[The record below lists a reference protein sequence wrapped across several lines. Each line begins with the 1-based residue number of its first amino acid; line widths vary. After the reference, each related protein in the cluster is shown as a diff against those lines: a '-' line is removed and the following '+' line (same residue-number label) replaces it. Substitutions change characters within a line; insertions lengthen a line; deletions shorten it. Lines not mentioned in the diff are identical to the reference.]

1 MEKYKVIER
10 SKATGSTYSLLNKG
24 MVPGIIYGKG
34 TEPTQIAFEDK
45 ILQKLMHTGSFYSTI
60 LDIDIQGKIE
70 KILPKQLQY
79 HPVTD
84 KLIHFDF
91 LRVQN
96 DTKVTVEVPVQFL
109 NQETCPGLKKG
120 GVLNLVRRD
129 VELSCNANNI
139 PDNLQFDLESSEIG
153 DSIKISNID
162 LPDGI
167 VPTITDRDFVVATLV
182 PPTVEAETKT
192 EETTTDGESDKTES
206 DTKENS
212 EGKKIKAAV
221 QEIEGDRVLFLLPNG
236 KALWYDISKLSES
249 SQSKLKDAE

>member
-1 MEKYKVIER
+1 MEKYKAIER

-34 TEPTQIAFEDK
+34 TKPTQIAFEDK

-60 LDIDIQGKIE
+60 LDIDIEGKAE

-139 PDNLQFDLESSEIG
+139 PDNLQFDLASCEIG

-162 LPDGI
+162 LPDG
-167 VPTITDRDFVVATLV
+167 VKPTISDRDFVIATLA
-182 PPTVEAETKT
+182 PPTVEVETKPAETEEEAT
-192 EETTTDGESDKTES
+192 EESKMI
-206 DTKENS
+206 KLKQ
-212 EGKKIKAAV
+212 KKNLKKN
-221 QEIEGDRVLFLLPNG
+221 L
-236 KALWYDISKLSES
+236 SKLIYN
-249 SQSKLKDAE
+249 

>member
-34 TEPTQIAFEDK
+34 TEPIQIAFEDK

-60 LDIDIQGKIE
+60 LDIDIEGKIE

-96 DTKVTVEVPVQFL
+96 ETKVTVEVPVQFL

-162 LPDGI
+162 LPEGI
-167 VPTITDRDFVVATLV
+167 KPTISDRDFVIATLA
-182 PPTVEAETKT
+182 PPTVEVETKPAEAEEEVT
-192 EETTTDGESDKTES
+192 EENKDEKTE
-206 DTKENS
+206 TKEETNN
-212 EGKKIKAAV
+212 KK
-221 QEIEGDRVLFLLPNG
+221 
-236 KALWYDISKLSES
+236 
-249 SQSKLKDAE
+249 

>member
-34 TEPTQIAFEDK
+34 TEPIQIAFEDK

-60 LDIDIQGKIE
+60 LDIDIEGKIE

-96 DTKVTVEVPVQFL
+96 ETKVTVEVPVQFL

-162 LPDGI
+162 LPEGI
-167 VPTITDRDFVVATLV
+167 KPTISDRDFVIATLA
-182 PPTVEAETKT
+182 PPTVEVETKPAETEEEVTEENKDEKT
-192 EETTTDGESDKTES
+192 E
-206 DTKENS
+206 TKE
-212 EGKKIKAAV
+212 ETK
-221 QEIEGDRVLFLLPNG
+221 EE
-236 KALWYDISKLSES
+236 SK
-249 SQSKLKDAE
+249 

>member
-1 MEKYKVIER
+1 MEKYKAIER
-10 SKATGSTYSLLNKG
+10 NKNTGSTYSLLSKG

-45 ILQKLMHTGSFYSTI
+45 VLQKLMHTGSFYSKI
-60 LDIDIQGKIE
+60 LDIDIEGKVE

-96 DTKVTVEVPVQFL
+96 DTKVTVEVAVLFL

-139 PDNLQFDLESSEIG
+139 PDNLKFDLASSEIG
-153 DSIKISNID
+153 DSIKISSID
-162 LPDGI
+162 LPDG
-167 VPTITDRDFVVATLV
+167 VKPTISDRDFVIATLA
-182 PPTVEAETKT
+182 PPTVEVETKPAETEEADAAESKDEKT
-192 EETTTDGESDKTES
+192 EAKEESKEES
-206 DTKENS
+206 K
-212 EGKKIKAAV
+212 
-221 QEIEGDRVLFLLPNG
+221 
-236 KALWYDISKLSES
+236 
-249 SQSKLKDAE
+249 